1 MSLNALTDA
10 ILKQDRPAVEHYLKA
25 PININERDAY
35 GYTPLIEAAIVNN
48 ESIAELLLHHGA
60 DPNLQD
66 MTGAT
71 ALHWACENNNLVLAA
86 LLLEHKAN
94 PNLYTSASESVLV
107 APYLRRHS
115 TMVQLITRQGGSLK
129 FAKDYIHAKLLGH
142 RFSLLGSVDIV
153 DPNGLFTEVNLEGFY
168 LEFSIQIILDSLKS
182 YIKNFAA
189 KDQAQ
194 YFDDLQKLIDAFSVA
209 CQLAHYQQYQID
221 IDYYAKSLRA
231 LTQKDLLII
240 PVGYEGHAITV
251 IKFHNLLVICN
262 RRRANQFADQLPIYR
277 MEAPDLLDWPLL
289 KHLLF
294 ERNSAQFIE
303 MELLRHLQ
311 CTLIS
316 RIMIKRQIT
325 GNCSWAN
332 VEAAVPVAL
341 FFIMHNWKEQ
351 PPSIVSS
358 KSKAITLY
366 RDWVQWDKDRA
377 LGYFF
382 QAFEEGDSKEKAS
395 IASLCADIMFQRCG
409 EKYALDRKRARRII
423 QLLKIPE
430 LDYILKTY
438 IKHYQQENPCKS
450 GDNLKKL
457 LKQLED
463 PFA

>member
-1 MSLNALTDA
+1 MSLNALSDA
-10 ILKQDRPAVEHYLKA
+10 ILKQDMAAISHYLKA
-25 PININERDAY
+25 PININDRDAY

-48 ESIAELLLHHGA
+48 ESIAEVLLHHGA

-71 ALHWACENNNLVLAA
+71 ALHWAAENNNLILASM
-86 LLLEHKAN
+86 LLDHKAN
-94 PNLYTSASESVLV
+94 PNIYTTASESALV

-115 TMVQLITRQGGSLK
+115 NMVQLITRQGGSLK
-129 FAKDYIHAKLLGH
+129 FAKDYINTKLLGH
-142 RFSLLGSVDIV
+142 RFSLLGSVDIL

-168 LEFSIQIILDSLKS
+168 LEFSVQIILDSLKS

-189 KDQAQ
+189 KDQTQ
-194 YFDDLQKLIDAFSVA
+194 YFNDLQKLIDAFSVA
-209 CQLAHYQQYQID
+209 SQLAHYQQYQID
-221 IDYYAKSLRA
+221 IEYYAQSLRA

-262 RRRANQFADQLPIYR
+262 RRRVNQFADQLPIYR

-351 PPSIVSS
+351 PPALVSS
-358 KSKAITLY
+358 RSKAITLY
-366 RDWVQWDKDRA
+366 RDWVQWDKDRS

-382 QAFEEGDSKEKAS
+382 QAFEDGDWKEKAS
-395 IASLCADIMFQRCG
+395 IASLLADIVFQRCG
-409 EKYALDRKRARRII
+409 QQYALDRKRARRIVK
-423 QLLKIPE
+423 LLKIPE

-438 IKHYQQENPCKS
+438 IKHYQQENPSKS
-450 GDNLKKL
+450 GENLRKL
-457 LKQLED
+457 LKELED

>member
-1 MSLNALTDA
+1 
-10 ILKQDRPAVEHYLKA
+10 
-25 PININERDAY
+25 
-35 GYTPLIEAAIVNN
+35 
-48 ESIAELLLHHGA
+48 
-60 DPNLQD
+60 

-71 ALHWACENNNLVLAA
+71 ALHWACENNNLVLAG
-86 LLLEHKAN
+86 LLLEHKAD
-94 PNLYTSASESVLV
+94 PNKYTTASESPLV
-107 APYLRRHS
+107 VPYLRRHS
-115 TMVQLITRQGGSLK
+115 NMMQLITRQGGSLK
-129 FAKDYIHAKLLGH
+129 FAKDYINAKLLGH
-142 RFSLLGSVDIV
+142 RFSLMGSVDIV
-153 DPNGLFTEVNLEGFY
+153 DPKGLFTEVNLEGFY
-168 LEFSIQIILDSLKS
+168 LEFSLQIILDSLKS

-189 KDQAQ
+189 KDQTQ
-194 YFDDLQKLIDAFSVA
+194 YFNDLQKLIDAFSVA

-262 RRRANQFADQLPIYR
+262 RRRVNQFADQLPIYR
-277 MEAPDLLDWPLL
+277 MEAPDHLDWPLL

-351 PPSIVSS
+351 APAMVSS
-358 KSKAITLY
+358 KSKPITLY

-382 QAFEEGDSKEKAS
+382 QAFQDGNLQERAS
-395 IASLCADIMFQRCG
+395 IASLLADILFQRCG
-409 EKYALDRKRARRII
+409 EGYALDRKRARRIVK
-423 QLLKIPE
+423 LLKTPE

-438 IKHYQQENPCKS
+438 IKHYQQENPSK
-450 GDNLKKL
+450 GGNNLKKL
-457 LKQLED
+457 IKQLED